1 MPGSTVP
8 VIRQPFVAGD
18 LFPLFAS
25 SPRIVGRHHLYD
37 LDVDPDEAE
46 NRHGENIARELVDLL
61 VEALSGVGAP
71 AEQFERLGL
80 TAPGRRDGGGPPV
93 NPR

>member
-1 MPGSTVP
+1 M
-8 VIRQPFVAGD
+8 
-18 LFPLFAS
+18 LPLFAS
-25 SPRIVGRHHLYD
+25 SPRIVGDHHLYD

-46 NRHGENIARELVDLL
+46 NRHGEDVERELVDLL

-80 TAPGRRDGGGPPV
+80 PAPG
-93 NPR
+93 